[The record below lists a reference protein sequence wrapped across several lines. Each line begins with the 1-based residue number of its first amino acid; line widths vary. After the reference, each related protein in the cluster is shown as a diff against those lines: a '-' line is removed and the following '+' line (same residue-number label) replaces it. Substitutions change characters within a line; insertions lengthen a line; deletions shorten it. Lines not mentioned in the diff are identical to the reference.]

1 MSVDRSSERR
11 IVYTIYVYIY
21 ICIYLYIYMFI
32 VYYVIERDRNER
44 DALRISDS
52 VTKFV
57 ILIMSA
63 QICSDG
69 TKLSSR
75 YSRVCVA

>member
-1 MSVDRSSERR
+1 MY
-11 IVYTIYVYIY
+11 IFIFVYIY
-21 ICIYLYIYMFI
+21 IYIYMFI

-44 DALRISDS
+44 DVLRISDS

>member
-1 MSVDRSSERR
+1 
-11 IVYTIYVYIY
+11 
-21 ICIYLYIYMFI
+21 MFI

-44 DALRISDS
+44 DVLRISDS